1 MAFRTQQFRSAR
13 ARLFTLILLCLPT
26 AAAHAHPHVWVTFQS
41 EVMYGS
47 DGRVTGVRHAW
58 TFDDM
63 FSAYALQGIA
73 HARKGQY
80 TREELASLAQTNVT
94 SLKEYAYFTYA
105 RTDGR
110 KLAFADAVDY
120 WLEYRNSAL
129 TLHFTLPLKSAAA
142 AKAMAIEIYDPT
154 IFVDFEFAKDKP
166 VALSGAPP
174 QCQMTYDLPHQ
185 PTPAEQA
192 RLSQLDNT
200 PLDASS
206 TYGETFANK
215 IFVKCP

>member
-1 MAFRTQQFRSAR
+1 MIRSAC
-13 ARLFTLILLCLPT
+13 ACFFALFLLGLSVVR
-26 AAAHAHPHVWVTFQS
+26 AHAHPHVWVTFHS
-41 EVMYGS
+41 EVIYAS
-47 DGRVTGVRHAW
+47 DGTMTGVRHAW

-73 HARKGQY
+73 HAKKGQY
-80 TREELASLAQTNVT
+80 TREELASLAQTNVN

-105 RTDGR
+105 RADGK

-120 WLEYRNSAL
+120 WLEYKNSAL
-129 TLHFTLPLKSAAA
+129 TLHFTLPLKPAAA
-142 AKAMAIEIYDPT
+142 AKTMAIEIYDPT
-154 IFVDFEFAKDKP
+154 IFVDFTFAKDKP
-166 VALSGAPP
+166 VAVSGAPP

-192 RLSQLDNT
+192 RLSQLDNV

-206 TYGETFANK
+206 SYGETFANK